1 MGGFHSSLTYSGVHT
16 VRKVTAATF
25 TVTADMS
32 GDVLIVDRTSGAGNS
47 CTITLPSTTTTEAGF
62 QITIINKTQMNV
74 GTHPVSDADGVLTI
88 AQESDGNDILYG
100 GIWGASSADN
110 RAADFFGNSSASKD
124 IVLTGVAGG
133 AGSWFRLT
141 LIAINKWSII
151 GTTVRT
157 GAAAPATPFA

>member
-1 MGGFHSSLTYSGVHT
+1 MGFHSALTYTGIHT
-16 VRKVTAATF
+16 VRKITAAAF

-32 GDVLIVDRTSGAGNS
+32 GDVLIVDRTSGHAAH

-100 GIWGASSADN
+100 GVWGASSADN
-110 RAADFFGNSSASKD
+110 RHADFFGKASNTKD
-124 IVLTGVAGG
+124 IVLSGAAGG
-133 AGSWFRLT
+133 PGTWFKLT
-141 LIAINKWSII
+141 LFGVNKWSII

-157 GAAAPATPFA
+157 DAALPTTPFA